1 MRKRIKGCA
10 ARLLVCAFMC
20 SFLLLTSAGH
30 GLAFV
35 VDSDADTA
43 DTTVTIPSVD
53 LNDTASSQ
61 DSASTSTEESETNI
75 PTTPAIPAGQGT
87 VAENVTG
94 ESGRE
99 FFTIVTQ
106 DENTFYLVIDRQ
118 REGEN
123 VYFLDTVKESDLLS
137 LAEKDDGS
145 DALGESAIPDPEPVC
160 ICTDKCAP
168 GEVNTDCHVCVLS
181 LKDCTGT
188 APAVDSDVEPETQAK
203 DSSTGTVILIV
214 VAALAAGGAG
224 YYIKIYKPKKDLD
237 DAEDFDELTGEDED
251 EETVNEDDED
261 DVPNF
266 VPYEEPDEPDFP
278 EGYGYGYEEPE
289 DDE

>member
-1 MRKRIKGCA
+1 MRKRIRGCA

-20 SFLLLTSAGH
+20 SFLLLTSAGP

-35 VDSDADTA
+35 VDSDA

-61 DSASTSTEESETNI
+61 DSASTSAEENETDA
-75 PTTPAIPAGQGT
+75 PTKPEPPAGQAT
-87 VAENVTG
+87 VVENVTG
-94 ESGRE
+94 SGGRE
-99 FFTIVTQ
+99 FFTIQTQ
-106 DENTFYLVIDRQ
+106 DENTFYLVVDR
-118 REGEN
+118 ESESEN

-137 LAEKDDGS
+137 LAEKDDESGT
-145 DALGESAIPDPEPVC
+145 LGESAIPDPEPVC
-160 ICTDKCAP
+160 ICIDKCVA
-168 GEVNTDCHVCVLS
+168 GEVNTDCPVCILS

-188 APAVDSDVEPETQAK
+188 APAVDPDAETTTDK
-203 DSSTGTVILIV
+203 TEKGNSGTIILIV

-237 DAEDFDELTGEDED
+237 DAEDFDELTGEDEVE

-261 DVPNF
+261 DVPNY
-266 VPYEEPDEPDFP
+266 VPYEEPDEPDYP
-278 EGYGYGYEEPE
+278 EGYGYEEPE
-289 DDE
+289 EDE